1 MSRLNADVFGRTLA
15 LLGAD
20 DNGRVP
26 PVHTIANV
34 DGSVSSERT
43 ISVEE
48 EGLNR
53 GAITVIPTIWAG
65 EQLSDDEARRRAI
78 ASGLTFPSFGSHE
91 EADKFAARRSKTGGA
106 VAHGFLGANARAQPS
121 GVVFGRTLDALG
133 VPATLERQPE
143 PPPPE
148 LPEEVDP
155 TVPET
160 VVDLAKKFVRGAV
173 QTTAAIPDGVAEL
186 AEAIG
191 ELLPTPA
198 MFEARQ
204 TPEAEAPPADVTG
217 LGVSETVRKL
227 LDEYLPTDPRQRD
240 DKLGKIA
247 EGMGSTI
254 PFALAYA
261 VSVPAAMAAGAT
273 VGAAEFAEEVE
284 ESEVPEVK
292 KALATLS
299 RGALGTTQAWPIGK
313 WFRFLKPIDQ
323 ATKGSLFQ
331 RIAKAGGQVAVSGV
345 AEGMQEFAEQA
356 GADILAKTLLESE
369 RTFKESLE
377 RTTEAGEI
385 GTAVGL
391 IFGVLARLAGIRFR
405 PKAPT
410 IQKGA
415 EQAEEIVERVA
426 PPTAP
431 PTPAPVPPD
440 IEPRVAALRRR
451 GLSEAAARREA
462 AKRPV
467 EPVSQAARPVEQPVP
482 VQAAEQEMGKEVAAG
497 RIVIEEI
504 EKAQQET
511 KVEGLRALPPSLRS
525 ERITGRVKV
534 PDYYPTQE
542 VADRFAAARGV
553 PIPKFREKALAWA
566 KANLAKVVRPQE
578 HLPDTPQFSSANQYF
593 VLQRGLANTVA
604 DEFVR
609 HVGSVTGGLDPKDM
623 RIFEDFLVAR
633 NQLVALDQGQPLRT
647 GFKSRAEVEEMI
659 AGLDAIIQDRPA
671 IRDALETRARVNVA
685 VAQELVNRGHLPD
698 TVLSNVEDYFH
709 QQVLMYAEVE
719 RMGRSAGPRQRKR
732 PFQRKRFVGAEEL
745 PAEYDYNTAFVQ
757 SEARWLTDAYTL
769 LRAKALFDEFIVKPY
784 DRHTALVEEAGRQRE
799 ATGEDVQWHDLMPEG
814 YTEWYPQPGNIVYPA
829 FTVPERLAERLIK
842 KELESA
848 ELTADQLRT
857 VLALGAKRPPIV
869 VPQRIASQL
878 DVLEKGEGNIER
890 IDRQLIGLWKGY
902 ILIGP
907 KSVLSYNARN
917 YTGDGD
923 AVIAGAV
930 PGLRKQI
937 VGPTKELW
945 RYYQGEVAMSPEL
958 KAARDLSVLD
968 ASFVATEIPSL
979 EEIAVFSRFLESR
992 TPLVSLPAKAVKK
1005 YFDTARKYTK
1015 FREATLRYST
1025 FLAGRKALQAGNL
1038 RHFGAS
1044 RRAVIEELVKRHGVD
1059 VGAAKYSRDLLGDYG
1074 NITVMGR
1081 WLRSHLLPF
1090 WSWQELNLRRIPRL
1104 AINSVRARDIRGM
1117 GAIPLSMLRMILF
1130 SRLAWLYAGFWA
1142 WNNLRNSHKEEE
1154 LTAYDRQNPHIVVCR
1169 NSDGSV
1175 RVFRN
1180 IGMLGDALEWFGLNT
1195 FIALLPQLEEESLTG
1210 EELLQE
1216 MAKDPVNRVYQSVR
1230 PDMKAF
1236 FEIPAAMTGFPD
1248 VMNPR
1253 YQERGE
1259 TAAAIFR
1266 LRDEYRGAKGALL
1279 KNGQRVRPHYAQRI
1293 LVGVVDP
1300 RKNALSE
1307 MYALR
1312 DRYLARLGI
1321 QRRAPL
1327 MRSAFQD
1334 IRRAL
1339 QDDNFE
1345 AYQEALAVFVKN
1357 KVRAGQDADKS
1368 YMRSLAHLDPISQRL
1383 NNRQEL
1389 DFEQNFLNGDQ
1400 RDRLRVAREY
1410 AQELDWT
1417 ARSWWR
1423 DSYYDVVV
1431 PILQGGK

>member
-1 MSRLNADVFGRTLA
+1 MSRLNADVFGRTLEM
-15 LLGAD
+15 LG
-20 DNGRVP
+20 VEP
-26 PVHTIANV
+26 PVPDT
-34 DGSVSSERT
+34 DG
-43 ISVEE
+43 
-48 EGLNR
+48 
-53 GAITVIPTIWAG
+53 
-65 EQLSDDEARRRAI
+65 RAV
-78 ASGLTFPSFGSHE
+78 GPPE
-91 EADKFAARRSKTGGA
+91 
-106 VAHGFLGANARAQPS
+106 
-121 GVVFGRTLDALG
+121 VVFSRTLEALG
-133 VPATLERQPE
+133 VPVTAEKQPVEELLPPE
-143 PPPPE
+143 PP
-148 LPEEVDP
+148 EEVGP
-155 TVPET
+155 TLPET
-160 VVDLAKKFVRGAV
+160 VLDLAKKFVRGAV
-173 QTTAAIPDGVAEL
+173 ETTAAIPEGVAEL

-198 MFEARQ
+198 MFEARR
-204 TPEAEAPPADVTG
+204 TPEAEAPPVPA
-217 LGVSETVRKL
+217 ETAKFTEQVRSL

-240 DKLGKIA
+240 DMLGKIA
-247 EGMGSTI
+247 SGLGSTV

-273 VGAAEFAEEVE
+273 VGAAEFAGEVE
-284 ESEVPEVK
+284 EAEVPEVK

-313 WFRFLKPIDQ
+313 WFRFLKPIDL
-323 ATKGSLFQ
+323 ATKGGFFR
-331 RIAKAGGQVAVSGV
+331 RIATEGGRIALP
-345 AEGMQEFAEQA
+345 AAYEGMQEFAEQA
-356 GADILAKTLLESE
+356 GADVLAKTLLESE

-391 IFGVLARLAGIRFR
+391 IFGVLARLAGISFR

-410 IQKGA
+410 IREGA
-415 EQAEEIVERVA
+415 EQAEEIVEQA
-426 PPTAP
+426 PIPSAEVERGQP
-431 PTPAPVPPD
+431 PAPRPQPVPAIPD
-440 IEPRVAALRRR
+440 IESRVAMLKRR
-451 GLSEAAARREA
+451 GLSAKAARREA
-462 AKRPV
+462 EAEHLRPRPV
-467 EPVSQAARPVEQPVP
+467 APVEAAIHP
-482 VQAAEQEMGKEVAAG
+482 AEQELAKEVAAG
-497 RIVIEEI
+497 RIVIEEV

-511 KVEGLRALPPSLRS
+511 KVEGLRAFPPSLRP
-525 ERITGRVKV
+525 ERISGRAKV
-534 PDYYPTQE
+534 PDYYPTTE

-553 PIPKFREKALAWA
+553 PIPKFREKALSWA

-604 DEFVR
+604 DEVVR

-623 RIFEDFLVAR
+623 RVFEDFLVAR
-633 NQLVALDQGQPLRT
+633 NQLVALDEGQPLRS

-659 AGLDAIIQDRPA
+659 ANLDAIIQDRPA
-671 IRDALETRARVNVA
+671 IVDALETRARVNGALV
-685 VAQELVNRGHLPD
+685 QELVDRDLLPE
-698 TVLSNVEDYFH
+698 TALNNVEGYFH

-745 PAEYDYNTAFVQ
+745 PAEYDYNTAFLQ
-757 SEARWLTDAYTL
+757 SEARWLSDAYTL
-769 LRAKALFDEFIVKPY
+769 LRAKALFDDFIVKPY
-784 DRHTALVEEAGRQRE
+784 DRHSTLVEKARTRRE

-814 YTEWYPQPGNIVYPA
+814 YIEWYPQPGNIIYPA

-842 KELESA
+842 SELDSV

-878 DVLEKGEGNIER
+878 DVLEKGEGNIGR
-890 IDRQLIGLWKGY
+890 IDRRLVSAWKVWT
-902 ILIGP
+902 LIGP
-907 KSVLSYNARN
+907 KRVLAYNLRN
-917 YTGDGD
+917 ITGDGD

-930 PGLRKQI
+930 PKLRKQ
-937 VGPTKELW
+937 VVKPTTELW
-945 RYYQGEVAMSPEL
+945 RYYQGEIAMSPNL

-968 ASFVATEIPSL
+968 ASFVATEIPAI
-979 EEIAVFSRFLESR
+979 EDIPVFNRFLASR

-1025 FLAGRKALQAGNL
+1025 FLAYRQALKAGNL
-1038 RHFGAS
+1038 RSFGAS
-1044 RRAVIEELVKRHGVD
+1044 RQATIEELVKRHGVD
-1059 VGAAKYSRDLLGDYG
+1059 VAAAKLSRDLVGDYG

-1081 WLRSHLLPF
+1081 QLRSHWIPY

-1117 GAIPLSMLRMILF
+1117 GTIPLSMLRVILL
-1130 SRLAWLYAGFWA
+1130 SRLAWLYASAWA
-1142 WNNLRNSHKEEE
+1142 WNNLRNAHKEEE
-1154 LTAYDRQNPHIVVCR
+1154 LTAYDRQNPHVVVCR
-1169 NSDGSV
+1169 NPDGSV

-1180 IGMLGDALEWFGLNT
+1180 VGMLGDALEWFGLNT

-1210 EELLQE
+1210 EELLRE
-1216 MAKDPVNRVYQSVR
+1216 MAKDPINRVYGSIR
-1230 PDMKAF
+1230 PDMKAV
-1236 FEIPAAMTGFPD
+1236 FEIPAELTGFPD

-1253 YQERGE
+1253 FQERGE
-1259 TAAAIFR
+1259 TVAAIFG
-1266 LRDEYRGAKGALL
+1266 LRDEYRGVKGALL

-1307 MYALR
+1307 MYSLR
-1312 DRYLARLGI
+1312 DRYLARLGL

-1345 AYQEALAVFVKN
+1345 AYQEALAVFVKS
-1357 KVRAGQDADKS
+1357 KVRAGQDASKS

-1400 RDRLRVAREY
+1400 RARLRVAREY
-1410 AQELDWT
+1410 AQGLDWT

-1431 PILQGGK
+1431 PILREGK